1 MRKPK
6 ATAHDRKAAT
16 RQAENETLHRA
27 GTPRLGKPGTKGP
40 YHTLA
45 GAKGRYTTDVA
56 DEDTYTAGRERR
68 KQRLLGEAKTARR
81 DAETTTDKGERAA
94 LRSAAERAEG
104 LAESATAHAEADATE
119 AGYGDDIAT
128 VGRDGR
134 FYVIGRNKAT
144 GHRLAWPGGR
154 YTPRYEPPKGS
165 DG

>member
-16 RQAENETLHRA
+16 RQAENETPHRA
-27 GTPRLGKPGTKGP
+27 GTPRLGKPGTRRP
-40 YHTLA
+40 YHTL
-45 GAKGRYTTDVA
+45 GGDRGRDATEVA
-56 DEDTYTAGRERR
+56 DEDGYTVGRERR
-68 KQRLLGEAKTARR
+68 KQRLLTEAKTARGE
-81 DAETTTDKGERAA
+81 AETTTDKSERGA
-94 LRSAAERAEG
+94 LLSAAERAEG

-119 AGYGDDIAT
+119 AGYGDEIAT

-134 FYVIGRNKAT
+134 FYVIGRNKGT

-154 YTPRYEPPKGS
+154 YTPRYERPKGS